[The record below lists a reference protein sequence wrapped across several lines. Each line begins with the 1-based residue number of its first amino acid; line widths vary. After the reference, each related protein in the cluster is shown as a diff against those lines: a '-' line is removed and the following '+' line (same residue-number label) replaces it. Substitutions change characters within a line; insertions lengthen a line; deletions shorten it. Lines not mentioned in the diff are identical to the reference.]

1 MECQCGVELEQSPV
15 CNSIGLTNTLYFFLT
30 SPQTSLICVSR
41 PAATHANL
49 ARQLVRVPLGAS
61 HASGCAP
68 RRAPSPP
75 SVSRGRSPRRR
86 SARSWPRRASASS
99 LTPHPYPN
107 PNPIP
112 NPNPKPTPNSNPQA
126 GIGIKPAYCFT
137 DVVTPGTDYFRVGY
151 GEASFP
157 RSLEALAAFVH
168 KHRQAWRI
176 RSRL

>member
-1 MECQCGVELEQSPV
+1 MELRASKAAEGECPGA
-15 CNSIGLTNTLYFFLT
+15 
-30 SPQTSLICVSR
+30 R
-41 PAATHANL
+41 PRL
-49 ARQLVRVPLGAS
+49 
-61 HASGCAP
+61 ASGLGLRVGLGHP
-68 RRAPSPP
+68 TLTLTL
-75 SVSRGRSPRRR
+75 
-86 SARSWPRRASASS
+86 S
-99 LTPHPYPN
+99 LTLTL
-107 PNPIP
+107 
-112 NPNPKPTPNSNPQA
+112 NPKPTPNPNPTRNSQA